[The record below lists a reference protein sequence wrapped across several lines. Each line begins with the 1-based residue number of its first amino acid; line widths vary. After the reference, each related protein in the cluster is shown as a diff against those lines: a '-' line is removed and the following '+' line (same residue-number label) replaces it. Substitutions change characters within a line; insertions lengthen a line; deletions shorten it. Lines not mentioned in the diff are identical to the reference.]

1 MHDLASYGIGI
12 REIKDTILWVCK
24 LDVERLPDMQPSSL
38 NSVIDSLTSSHGPAL
53 NMNASS
59 PDIAIVA
66 DPQNMT
72 ATATAYV
79 LWGLMEPELFVE
91 GMGSCI
97 VLSEGQVLPQDSW
110 HEQFLSRNVW
120 NHGQFFHA
128 TWNNKQ
134 AILNVT
140 GACHPTHPD
149 RLYGPRKLY
158 QAFLYQHR

>member
-38 NSVIDSLTSSHGPAL
+38 NSVIDSLTNSHGPAL

-97 VLSEGQVLPQDSW
+97 VLSEGQILPQDSW
-110 HEQFLSRNVW
+110 HEKFPSRNVW
-120 NHGQFFHA
+120 NHGQSFPHNMESSII
-128 TWNNKQ
+128 TDV
-134 AILNVT
+134 ISDSRTCLT
-140 GACHPTHPD
+140 PPLG
-149 RLYGPRKLY
+149 
-158 QAFLYQHR
+158 